1 MLTEEQRIE
10 LDNLV
15 ASMKAQNASNED
27 IQAAINARKAEM
39 IAISSKE
46 VKTEAV
52 VEDEIA
58 PAAAETVGTELQ
70 SDLGLSE
77 LQPDKLKR
85 FNQGEFKL
93 EEKEEFEAFL
103 DLKKQQENKR
113 IADKTLGKS
122 IENIQEDLSN
132 LNFDQL
138 DYKQKQYVQDIA
150 QQYLLDSK
158 NPLEDI
164 DISSDQIEQTS
175 RQILEEAKVLRL
187 EEQQRAQAVHDLDI
201 TTSFKNALNNAY
213 LEGITKTAEFYSGDS
228 EAVDI
233 ASSAIYNA
241 MFGQENVD
249 EFVEKYKGV
258 RVP

>member
-1 MLTEEQRIE
+1 MLTEEQKQE
-10 LDNLV
+10 LDILV
-15 ASMKAQNASNED
+15 ASMQAQNASNED
-27 IQAAINARKAEM
+27 IQAAVDAKKAELL
-39 IAISSKE
+39 SSPPPDTFVEE

-58 PAAAETVGTELQ
+58 PATAETVVTESQ

-93 EEKEEFEAFL
+93 EEKEEFESFL

-113 IADKTLGKS
+113 IADKTLGES

-150 QQYLLDSK
+150 QQY
-158 NPLEDI
+158 
-164 DISSDQIEQTS
+164 
-175 RQILEEAKVLRL
+175 
-187 EEQQRAQAVHDLDI
+187 
-201 TTSFKNALNNAY
+201 Y
-213 LEGITKTAEFYSGDS
+213 
-228 EAVDI
+228 
-233 ASSAIYNA
+233 
-241 MFGQENVD
+241 
-249 EFVEKYKGV
+249 
-258 RVP
+258 